1 MAGDYDK
8 LRRAHANI
16 SGSAIITT
24 DAGGKTLVTGRA
36 NHTIHIQSA
45 HMQVTKPAEGGS
57 WQLIDSAHVELTGLV
72 PTDAA
77 GAMFDRE
84 FGAMG
89 SPLTEGADLVL
100 QDTSRATGYL
110 VWEGYLRPSSTMGI

>member
-16 SGSAIITT
+16 SGSLLVTT
-24 DAGGKTLVTGRA
+24 EAGNKTLVTGKA

-45 HMQVTKPAEGGS
+45 HMQVTKPVEGGS
-57 WQLIDSAHVELTGLV
+57 WQLIDSARMELTGPV

-89 SPLTEGADLVL
+89 SPLTEGADFVL
-100 QDTSRATGYL
+100 QDASRATGYL
-110 VWEGYLRPSSTMGI
+110 VWEGYLKPSSAMAM